1 MIDDKT
7 PAESFPRI
15 ANVGPDAPIVE
26 NANGGKQS
34 DCHFS
39 LVQSFPALAVL
50 RVGAVVKAGLT
61 RYEPDNWRKIPQH
74 DHLNHALIHLLAFNA
89 GDRSD
94 AHLDHAAC
102 RLLFALE
109 TE

>member
-1 MIDDKT
+1 MIGDKT
-7 PAESFPRI
+7 TAKSFPQI
-15 ANVGPDAPIVE
+15 AAVGPDAPIVE
-26 NANGGKQS
+26 NANGGRQS
-34 DCHFS
+34 DCPFS
-39 LVQSFPALAVL
+39 LVHSFPSLAVL

-61 RYEPDNWRKIPQH
+61 RYEPDNWRKIPQR
-74 DHLNHALIHLLAFNA
+74 DHLNHALVHMLAYNA